1 MHKTVAFLLLALT
14 FTARSFA
21 QETPTERD
29 AARDVVKQI
38 SGLSQSLGVP
48 ARVAKLTAQDKGRD
62 EVLARVKQLMQS
74 ELLPMSDWITQ
85 HPEIGFQETQAVA
98 KLTAYLQA
106 HDFEVTI
113 PVAGLSTAFVA
124 KYKRGSPGPN
134 LGVLLEYDALRGT
147 QGAFHGDQH
156 SAQGP
161 VGMAAA
167 VAIAEFLT
175 RTRTPGT
182 VTVYGCPGE
191 EMMPPEAKTV
201 MMEAGVFKGAD
212 IIVRSH
218 SSAVTSRSAAGFG
231 TCCMNIDG
239 VKYTF
244 YGAPAHQLTA
254 WNGRNALEAVIKLFN
269 NIDSVRS
276 NIRPEARIQGVI
288 TEGGAAPN
296 VVPDKTSADFY
307 IRYPDS
313 VYLAQVTE
321 WVDDAARAA
330 ALATGTKVK
339 IDHYGHDSDGIS
351 LASLEELAF
360 AYMKQF
366 GATGVEPEPGKPKG
380 FEETGS
386 VSSQI
391 PGIGVSA
398 KSSNFSNHTY
408 GMEADALKDVGHE
421 GFTIDAE
428 TMAAVLYDY
437 ATHAELRERSPRQNS
452 ESRLQ
457 WRLESESSAEQ
468 TSWPSAQGSTSNH
481 IPLIRVESRK
491 PRKKSA
497 HGHCGAARSERSRD
511 ACFVVLRNRT
521 RGFARAAVVLE
532 LCRASRDRN
541 SGKGFVASPR
551 RNRITHGQQEGRSQ
565 RSAAHRPGSL
575 ALRR

>member
-1 MHKTVAFLLLALT
+1 MQKKFAGVLIALVS
-14 FTARSFA
+14 AAPCFA
-21 QETPTERD
+21 QETPTERET
-29 AARDVVKQI
+29 ARDVVRQI

-48 ARVAKLTAQDKGRD
+48 ALVAKLSAPDRGRD
-62 EVLARVKQLMQS
+62 EVLARVKQLLQS
-74 ELLPMSDWITQ
+74 ELLAMSDWITE

-98 KLTAYLQA
+98 KLTAYLEA
-106 HDFEVTI
+106 HDFEVTT
-113 PVAGLSTAFVA
+113 PVAGLATAFVA
-124 KYKRGSPGPN
+124 KYKRGTPGPN
-134 LGVLLEYDALRGT
+134 LGVILEYDALRGT
-147 QGAFHGDQH
+147 KGPFHGDQH

-175 RTRTPGT
+175 RSHTPGT

-288 TEGGAAPN
+288 VEGGAAPN

-307 IRYPDS
+307 IRYPDG
-313 VYLAQVTE
+313 VYLEQVTQ
-321 WVDDAARAA
+321 WVDEAARAA

-339 IDHYGHDSDGIS
+339 IDHYGKDRDGIS
-351 LASLEELAF
+351 LASLEELSL

-366 GATGVEPEPGKPKG
+366 GATGVEAEPGKPKG

-408 GMEADALKDVGHE
+408 GMEADALKDVGHA
-421 GFTIDAE
+421 GFLIDAE
-428 TMAAVLYDY
+428 TMTAILYDY
-437 ATHAELRERSPRQNS
+437 ATHPELRETVKTEFTRVQGLFGEYQRA
-452 ESRLQ
+452 
-457 WRLESESSAEQ
+457 LEKAYPKPEIAE
-468 TSWPSAQGSTSNH
+468 P
-481 IPLIRVESRK
+481 K
-491 PRKKSA
+491 
-497 HGHCGAARSERSRD
+497 
-511 ACFVVLRNRT
+511 
-521 RGFARAAVVLE
+521 
-532 LCRASRDRN
+532 
-541 SGKGFVASPR
+541 
-551 RNRITHGQQEGRSQ
+551 
-565 RSAAHRPGSL
+565 
-575 ALRR
+575 